1 MHKTIQ
7 NLLNIE
13 SKIKLRNITSKLRK
27 GKGNKT
33 RRRTRNKKTTKGKKK

>member
-13 SKIKLRNITSKLRK
+13 NKIQANLDNLNIINQTKIIAVSKTLKWIKFYL
-27 GKGNKT
+27 
-33 RRRTRNKKTTKGKKK
+33 